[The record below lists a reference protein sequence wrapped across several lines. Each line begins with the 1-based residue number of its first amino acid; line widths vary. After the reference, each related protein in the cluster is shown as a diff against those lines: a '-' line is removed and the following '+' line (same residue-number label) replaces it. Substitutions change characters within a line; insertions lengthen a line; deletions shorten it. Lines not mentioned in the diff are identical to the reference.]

1 MTRTVIAGGEV
12 VTAGSRFVADL
23 MIADGKI
30 VQIGGDM
37 PSADGGVR
45 VLDATGY
52 HVLPG
57 GVDMHV
63 HLSPAFTPAGVGPG
77 GVATEAGPGAGPEG
91 PAVGET
97 VHYWSDDFASGSR
110 AAVVGG
116 ITTIGN
122 MTFPHVGEP
131 LTAAIER
138 TAAEAS
144 GLSLIDFT
152 LHPIALSAA
161 GVTAQLAELTAAGCG
176 TIKIF
181 TMLPSFDHEA
191 AEYVSLIARAGQ
203 HGLLTMIH
211 CEDAS
216 IVAHATHELMADGR
230 GHPSNYG
237 LARPV
242 IAEAVAVARAAAIAE
257 ATGSPVYIVHISSQS
272 ALRVAAEARS
282 RGVPLYVETRPI
294 YLLFDDTRLTG
305 ENGPLYIGNPPL
317 RSASDV
323 AALWRGLA
331 NGEVDTCCTDHAPA
345 SRADKLGADRD
356 LTNVGPGL
364 ADLETMLPILYS
376 EGVAAKRISLE
387 RFVEISST
395 NAAKIFGLYPRKGTI
410 AVGSDADLVLWDPAT
425 EWTFGWQ
432 AGQSRSDFS
441 LYDGWRLKGRIIA
454 TISRGDV
461 VYQDGVITSE
471 GGRGRFLRASRGG

>member
-1 MTRTVIAGGEV
+1 MSRVVIRGGEL

-37 PSADGGVR
+37 PSADGAVL
-45 VLDATGY
+45 VLDAAGC

-63 HLSPAFTPAGVGPG
+63 HLTPAFTPAGVGPG
-77 GVATEAGPGAGPEG
+77 GVATEAGEGA
-91 PAVGET
+91 VET
-97 VHYWSDDFASGSR
+97 AHYWSDDFASGSR
-110 AAVVGG
+110 AAVAGG

-131 LTAAIER
+131 LPAAIER
-138 TAAEAS
+138 TAEEAS

-152 LHPIALSAA
+152 LHPIALAA
-161 GVTAQLAELTAAGCG
+161 VGAKAQLPELAAAGCG

-181 TMLPSFDHEA
+181 TMLPSFDQEA
-191 AEYVSLIARAGQ
+191 AEYLSLIAEAGR

-216 IVAHATHELMADGR
+216 IVAHATHQLMADGR

-237 LARPV
+237 LARPAL
-242 IAEAVAVARAAAIAE
+242 AEAIAVARAAAFAE
-257 ATGSPVYIVHISSQS
+257 ATGAPVYIVHVSSQA
-272 ALRVAAEARS
+272 ALRAAAEARS
-282 RGVPLYVETRPI
+282 RGIRLYVETRPI
-294 YLLFDDTRLTG
+294 YLLFDDSRLTG

-345 SRADKLGADRD
+345 SRADKLGESRD
-356 LTNVGPGL
+356 LTNVSPGL

-376 EGVAAKRISLE
+376 EGVATRRISLE
-387 RFVEISST
+387 RFVEVSST

-425 EWTFGWQ
+425 EWTFRWQ

-441 LYDGWRLKGRIIA
+441 LYDGWRLKGRIVA

-461 VYQDGVITSE
+461 VYRDGEIAAE
-471 GGRGRFLRASRGG
+471 GGRGKFLRAARAGTS

>member
-1 MTRTVIAGGEV
+1 VSRVVIKGGEV
-12 VTAGSRFVADL
+12 VTAGSRFAADL
-23 MIADGKI
+23 IIADGRI
-30 VQIGGDM
+30 VQIGGDT
-37 PSADGGVR
+37 PCADGDVV
-45 VLDATGY
+45 VLDAAGCQ
-52 HVLPG
+52 VLPG

-63 HLSPAFTPAGVGPG
+63 HLTPAFTPAGVGPG
-77 GVATEAGPGAGPEG
+77 GVATDAGGDT
-91 PAVGET
+91 VET
-97 VHYWSDDFASGSR
+97 AHYWSDDFASGSR
-110 AAVVGG
+110 AAAAGG

-131 LTAAIER
+131 LAAAIER
-138 TAAEAS
+138 TAAEVS

-152 LHPIALSAA
+152 LHPITLTAA
-161 GVTAQLAELTAAGCG
+161 GVTGQLAGLAAAGCG

-181 TMLPSFDHEA
+181 TMLPSFDQEA
-191 AEYVSLIARAGQ
+191 AEYVSLIAAAGR

-211 CEDAS
+211 CEDAG
-216 IVAHATHELMADGR
+216 IVAHATHELMAHGR

-257 ATGSPVYIVHISSQS
+257 ATGSPVYIVHVSSQS
-272 ALRVAAEARS
+272 ALRVAAEAKA

-317 RSASDV
+317 RTASDV

-345 SRADKLGADRD
+345 SRADKLGESRD
-356 LTNVGPGL
+356 LTNVAPGL

-376 EGVAAKRISLE
+376 QGVAAKRISLE
-387 RFVEISST
+387 RFVELSST

-410 AVGSDADLVLWDPAT
+410 AVGSDADLVLWNPAA
-425 EWTFGWQ
+425 EWTFRWQ

-441 LYDGWRLKGRIIA
+441 LYDGWRLTGRIVA

-461 VYQDGVITSE
+461 IYQDGAITAP
-471 GGRGRFLRASRGG
+471 GGRGRYLRAGGIGG